1 MTKGKRQG
9 RGVHNFVPVQ
19 TVENRRL
26 YRQVADQ
33 IETLIA
39 AGVFAP
45 GDRLPPER
53 DLAGKLGVSRAT
65 VREAMIALEL
75 AGLVD
80 VRTGSGIY
88 VLTPPTA
95 HEEKD
100 VGPGPFELLD
110 ARRAIEGGVAA
121 LAAMTATDAEIE
133 ALHRAI
139 EMMQREQVSGVDSE
153 DGDRLF
159 HLEIARATHN
169 ALLLRTVTEMWE
181 WTRGPMWTRLND
193 NLYMRGNRPRWL
205 ADHGRIFEAIRRHD
219 PDAAQIAMREH
230 IAQVKQQLLNV
241 MDENG

>member
-1 MTKGKRQG
+1 M
-9 RGVHNFVPVQ
+9 PVQ
-19 TVENRRL
+19 TIENRRL

-33 IETLIA
+33 IEALIA
-39 AGVFAP
+39 SGEFAA

-88 VLTPPTA
+88 VLTPRRNGDA
-95 HEEKD
+95 KD
-100 VGPGPFELLD
+100 QGPGPFELLD

-121 LAAMTATDAEIE
+121 LAAANATDAEVE
-133 ALHRAI
+133 ALREAL
-139 EMMQREQVSGVDSE
+139 EVMRREQADGADTE

-159 HLEIARATHN
+159 HIGIARATHN
-169 ALLLRTVTEMWE
+169 ALLLRTVSEMWE

-193 NLYMRGNRPRWL
+193 NLYMRANRPRWL
-205 ADHGRIFEAIRRHD
+205 ADHERIFDAIRRRD
-219 PDAAQIAMREH
+219 AEAAQSAMREH
-230 IAQVKQQLLNV
+230 VARVKQELLNV
-241 MDENG
+241 MDQIG

>member
-1 MTKGKRQG
+1 M
-9 RGVHNFVPVQ
+9 PVQ
-19 TVENRRL
+19 TIENRRL

-33 IETLIA
+33 IENLIA
-39 AGVFAP
+39 AGEFAP

-88 VLTPPTA
+88 VLTPQRATT
-95 HEEKD
+95 EEKD
-100 VGPGPFELLD
+100 AGPGPFELLD

-121 LAAMTATDAEIE
+121 LAATNATDAEVA
-133 ALHRAI
+133 ALRTALDV
-139 EMMQREQVSGVDSE
+139 MQREQASGADSE

-169 ALLLRTVTEMWE
+169 ALLLRTVTELWE

-205 ADHGRIFEAIRRHD
+205 SDHGRVFDAIRRHD
-219 PDAAQIAMREH
+219 PDAAQAAMREH

-241 MDENG
+241 VDENG

>member
-1 MTKGKRQG
+1 M
-9 RGVHNFVPVQ
+9 PVQ
-19 TVENRRL
+19 TIENRRL
-26 YRQVADQ
+26 YRQIADQ

-39 AGVFAP
+39 TGEFAP

-88 VLTPPTA
+88 VLTRRRNGSDA
-95 HEEKD
+95 KD
-100 VGPGPFELLD
+100 QGPGPFELLD
-110 ARRAIEGGVAA
+110 ARRALEGGVAA
-121 LAAMTATDAEIE
+121 LAAANATDAEIATLHE
-133 ALHRAI
+133 AL
-139 EMMQREQVSGVDSE
+139 ELMQREQASDADTE

-159 HLEIARATHN
+159 HLSIARATHN

-193 NLYMRGNRPRWL
+193 NLYMRANRPRWL
-205 ADHGRIFEAIRRHD
+205 SDHGRVFDAIRNHD
-219 PDAAQIAMREH
+219 PDAAQTAMREH
-230 IAQVKQQLLNV
+230 IAHVKEQLLNV
-241 MDENG
+241 VDQNG

>member
-1 MTKGKRQG
+1 
-9 RGVHNFVPVQ
+9 VPVQ
-19 TVENRRL
+19 AIENRRL

-33 IETLIA
+33 IEALIA
-39 AGVFAP
+39 AGEFAP

-88 VLTPPTA
+88 VLTPPVV

-110 ARRAIEGGVAA
+110 ARRALEGGVAA
-121 LAAMTATDAEIE
+121 LAAQNATEAEIA
-133 ALHRAI
+133 ALRQALDL
-139 EMMQREQVSGVDSE
+139 MQCEQAGGADTE

-159 HLEIARATHN
+159 HIEIARATHN

-193 NLYMRGNRPRWL
+193 NLYMRANRPRWL
-205 ADHGRIFEAIRRHD
+205 ADHGRVFEAIRRHD
-219 PDAAQIAMREH
+219 PDEAQAAMRQH
-230 IAQVKQQLLNV
+230 IAHVKEQLLNV
-241 MDENG
+241 VDQNG

>member
-1 MTKGKRQG
+1 M
-9 RGVHNFVPVQ
+9 PVQ
-19 TVENRRL
+19 TIESRRL

-39 AGVFAP
+39 AGEFAP

-88 VLTPPTA
+88 VLTPRRGA
-95 HEEKD
+95 GEDKD
-100 VGPGPFELLD
+100 AGPGPFELLD

-121 LAAMTATDAEIE
+121 LAAMNATDAEVE
-133 ALHRAI
+133 ALRRAL
-139 EMMQREQVSGVDSE
+139 EMMQHEQASGADSE
-153 DGDRLF
+153 EGDRLF

-169 ALLLRTVTEMWE
+169 ALLLRTVTELWE
-181 WTRGPMWTRLND
+181 WTRGPMWTRLNN

-205 ADHGRIFEAIRRHD
+205 ADHGRIFDAIRRHD
-219 PDAAQIAMREH
+219 ADAAQTAMRDH

-241 MDENG
+241 TDENG

>member
-1 MTKGKRQG
+1 M
-9 RGVHNFVPVQ
+9 PVQ
-19 TVENRRL
+19 TIESRRL

-33 IETLIA
+33 IEALIA
-39 AGVFAP
+39 AGEFAP

-88 VLTPPTA
+88 VLTPQQSTA
-95 HEEKD
+95 EEKD
-100 VGPGPFELLD
+100 AGPGPFELLD

-121 LAAMTATDAEIE
+121 LAAANATDAEVE
-133 ALHRAI
+133 ALRAAQD
-139 EMMQREQVSGVDSE
+139 MMQREQANGADSE
-153 DGDRLF
+153 EGDRLF
-159 HLEIARATHN
+159 HIEIARATHN
-169 ALLLRTVTEMWE
+169 ALLLRTVTELWE
-181 WTRGPMWTRLND
+181 WTRGPMWVRLND

-205 ADHGRIFEAIRRHD
+205 ADHGRIFDAIRRHD
-219 PDAAQIAMREH
+219 PDAAQAAMRDH

-241 MDENG
+241 MDEIG

>member
-1 MTKGKRQG
+1 M
-9 RGVHNFVPVQ
+9 PVQ
-19 TVENRRL
+19 TIENRRL

-39 AGVFAP
+39 AGEFAP

-88 VLTPPTA
+88 VLTRQRDTA
-95 HEEKD
+95 EAKD

-121 LAAMTATDAEIE
+121 LAAANATDAEIE
-133 ALHRAI
+133 ALRAALDV
-139 EMMQREQVSGVDSE
+139 MQREQASGADSE

-159 HLEIARATHN
+159 HLGIARATHN
-169 ALLLRTVTEMWE
+169 ALLLRTVTELWE

-205 ADHGRIFEAIRRHD
+205 ADHGRIFDAIRQHD
-219 PDAAQIAMREH
+219 PDAAQAAMRAH

-241 MDENG
+241 MDEIG

>member
-1 MTKGKRQG
+1 M
-9 RGVHNFVPVQ
+9 PVQ
-19 TVENRRL
+19 TIENRRL

-33 IETLIA
+33 IENLIA
-39 AGVFAP
+39 AGEFAP

-88 VLTPPTA
+88 VLTPQRATA
-95 HEEKD
+95 EEKD
-100 VGPGPFELLD
+100 AGPGPFELLD

-121 LAAMTATDAEIE
+121 LAAANATDSEVD
-133 ALHRAI
+133 ALRAAMD
-139 EMMQREQVSGVDSE
+139 MMHREQSSGADSE
-153 DGDRLF
+153 EGDRLF
-159 HLEIARATHN
+159 HFEIARATHN
-169 ALLLRTVTEMWE
+169 ALLLRTVTELWE

-205 ADHGRIFEAIRRHD
+205 SDHCRIFDAIRRHD
-219 PDAAQIAMREH
+219 PDAAQAAMRDH

>member
-1 MTKGKRQG
+1 M
-9 RGVHNFVPVQ
+9 PVQ
-19 TVENRRL
+19 TIENRRL
-26 YRQVADQ
+26 YRQIADQ
-33 IETLIA
+33 IEALIA
-39 AGVFAP
+39 AGEFAP

-88 VLTPPTA
+88 VLTPQA
-95 HEEKD
+95 KSGED
-100 VGPGPFELLD
+100 RDAGPGPFELLD

-121 LAAMTATDAEIE
+121 LAAANATDAEIE
-133 ALHRAI
+133 SLRGALDLMR
-139 EMMQREQVSGVDSE
+139 REQANGADTE
-153 DGDRLF
+153 EGDRLF

-169 ALLLRTVTEMWE
+169 ALLLRTVTEFWE

-205 ADHGRIFEAIRRHD
+205 AHHERVFDAIRRHD
-219 PDAAQIAMREH
+219 PDAAQAAMREH

-241 MDENG
+241 VDENG

>member
-1 MTKGKRQG
+1 
-9 RGVHNFVPVQ
+9 
-19 TVENRRL
+19 
-26 YRQVADQ
+26 VADQ
-33 IETLIA
+33 IETLIV
-39 AGVFAP
+39 AGEFAP

-88 VLTPPTA
+88 VLTPPA
-95 HEEKD
+95 MHEEKD

-121 LAAMTATDAEIE
+121 LAAQNATEDEIA
-133 ALHRAI
+133 ALRRALD
-139 EMMQREQVSGVDSE
+139 MMQREQANGADSE

-169 ALLLRTVTEMWE
+169 ALLLRTVTELWE

-205 ADHGRIFEAIRRHD
+205 AAHERVFDAIRRHD
-219 PDAAQIAMREH
+219 PDAAQAAMREH